1 MANPSIISMT
11 KNSFSALSE
20 TPSPP
25 CHSFTNISA
34 VSNHHAGH
42 QNLWNAGIIHRDD
55 NILIGNPDVAEGNR
69 GLIIFWSTEKVA
81 LQASTSGWR
90 VNFITEFSH
99 SDFETGH
106 LWVSIPYGDPKSI
119 IAARLHTPCPRLS

>member
-1 MANPSIISMT
+1 MANPSIISLT

-34 VSNHHAGH
+34 VSNHYAGH

-69 GLIIFWSTEKVA
+69 GLIIDLDMAILVNREGGLASVDFRMASQFHHLIFA
-81 LQASTSGWR
+81 L
-90 VNFITEFSH
+90 
-99 SDFETGH
+99 
-106 LWVSIPYGDPKSI
+106 
-119 IAARLHTPCPRLS
+119 